1 MDYETL
7 AKQLIRAV
15 RGKRSQVA
23 MSRRLQ
29 CQSNVL
35 YAWESGRRWPT
46 AATFLRLALLRRVPL
61 GERISEFLGGLPP
74 GLAGADWSEPA
85 SAAGLLEHLRG
96 GTTIVELAR
105 RVGVNRVSVARW
117 LKGSAEPRLPD
128 FLRMI
133 EGTSL
138 RLLDFIALFASPAE
152 LPAASAAWQVLE
164 AQRRV
169 AYELPWSHAV
179 MRVLELEHYR
189 ALPRHQPGWIAA
201 RLGIALEE
209 EQRCLEALAASRL
222 IRRRQQRWVVER
234 VLTVDTRRNPEAGRS
249 LKRHWAEV
257 AQQRLPQ
264 LEPMG
269 EDLFSYNL
277 FTIAERDWQSFR
289 ELHIA
294 YYQELRRL
302 VEASN
307 PAERVVLVNLQLLR
321 LDRDAAREPNA
332 G

>member
-23 MSRRLQ
+23 MSRRLR

-46 AATFLRLALLRRVPL
+46 AATFFELAQLRRVPL
-61 GERISEFLGGLPP
+61 AERIAEFLGGLPP
-74 GLAGADWSEPA
+74 ALARSDWTQPA
-85 SAAGLLEHLRG
+85 AAAGLLEHLRG

-117 LKGSAEPRLPD
+117 LRGTAEPRLPD
-128 FLRMI
+128 FLRLI

-179 MRVLELEHYR
+179 MRVLELQHYR
-189 ALPRHQPGWIAA
+189 ALPAHQPGWIAA
-201 RLGIALEE
+201 RLGISLAE

-222 IRRRQQRWVVER
+222 IRRRQQRWVVEQ
-234 VLTVDTRRNPEAGRS
+234 VLTVDTRRNPAAGQS
-249 LKRHWAEV
+249 LKRHWAAV
-257 AQQRLPQ
+257 AEQRLPE
-264 LEPMG
+264 LEPG
-269 EDLFSYNL
+269 AKISSRTTCSPSPSATGPASASCTSRITRSY
-277 FTIAERDWQSFR
+277 
-289 ELHIA
+289 
-294 YYQELRRL
+294 
-302 VEASN
+302 
-307 PAERVVLVNLQLLR
+307 
-321 LDRDAAREPNA
+321 A
-332 G
+332 GWWRPPTPPSESCS